1 VIRVGL
7 FSQDCTLQPLLS
19 SALGTEF
26 QFFFEAKEDGVNRL
40 LSEKN
45 CHIMIL
51 DLNSNHDSLKERI
64 ACARGL
70 MASDVAWIILADDG
84 LRVTANEL
92 VRLGAFGY
100 CRRPP
105 SIRELRLILR
115 RAHENT
121 LAKHQSEQEAVR
133 MEEIRDRDQMVG
145 ASHSMQ
151 HVHHLIDCVAD
162 VDASVLITG
171 ESGTGKELVARAI
184 HNRGNRSGRPFI
196 AVACG
201 AIPETLIEAELFGH
215 EKGAYTGTVGSREG
229 LLEQSRDGT
238 LFLDEVG
245 ELSLFTQVKLLR
257 VLQQRE
263 FSLLGSNRLVPLR
276 SRLIFATHRNLA
288 EMVAQGKF
296 RQDLYYRINVM
307 KVEIP
312 SLQERMEDI
321 APIAT
326 HFLRQ
331 YGRIFQ
337 KPMEGI
343 APDAMQMLENY
354 AWPATC
360 ANWRT

>member
-1 VIRVGL
+1 M
-7 FSQDCTLQPLLS
+7 QPLLS

-26 QFFFEAKEDGVNRL
+26 QFFFEAKEEGVNRL

-70 MASDVAWIILADDG
+70 MASDVAWVILADDG

-105 SIRELRLILR
+105 SIRDLRLMLR
-115 RAHENT
+115 RAHEHS
-121 LAKHQSEQEAVR
+121 LAKRQSEQEAVR

-145 ASHSMQ
+145 ASQPMQ

-229 LLEQSRDGT
+229 YLEQSRRRNAVPGRDRRT
-238 LFLDEVG
+238 QPVHAG
-245 ELSLFTQVKLLR
+245 EAAARVAAARVQPPGQQSPGPAAVAADLR
-257 VLQQRE
+257 HSPQPGGNGGRRA
-263 FSLLGSNRLVPLR
+263 SS
-276 SRLIFATHRNLA
+276 A
-288 EMVAQGKF
+288 
-296 RQDLYYRINVM
+296 RI
-307 KVEIP
+307 
-312 SLQERMEDI
+312 STT
-321 APIAT
+321 AST
-326 HFLRQ
+326 
-331 YGRIFQ
+331 
-337 KPMEGI
+337 
-343 APDAMQMLENY
+343 
-354 AWPATC
+354 
-360 ANWRT
+360 